1 MSHIHQGPGR
11 TIVTKIPMA
20 WVTLLQVHVQ
30 A

>member
-11 TIVTKIPMA
+11 TIVTKVPMA
-20 WVTLLQVHVQ
+20 WITLSQVHVQ